1 MNGKRFSK
9 EKRRGGFYLALAVCL
24 TAVGI
29 AAWSTYDSVT
39 SYTAPQS
46 SQQETADPE
55 DPEARKK
62 SSQKEETSKASPS
75 AAEPS
80 PAPTPKPAEEES
92 SQAQEAA
99 GEPSP
104 TQEPA
109 QKEPAQKEHAQK
121 EHAQAESSG
130 EETVTPQET
139 QVPANAP
146 LYEISAK
153 FIWPVASRQVS
164 QAYSAGA
171 PVYSQTMK
179 DWRIHTGT
187 DLSAQAGEEVLA
199 CANGQVLETT
209 TDPLLG
215 NLVTIEHGDFVF
227 SYCGLGEDFA
237 VSPGDTVA
245 QGQVI
250 GTVTA
255 VPQESAESPHLHLEV
270 RRDQVCLDP
279 QSLLEGTWQ

>member
-62 SSQKEETSKASPS
+62 VSQKEETSKASAS
-75 AAEPS
+75 KAEPS

-109 QKEPAQKEHAQK
+109 REEPS
-121 EHAQAESSG
+121 QAESSG

-199 CANGQVLETT
+199 CANGQVLETA

-250 GTVTA
+250 GAITA

>member
-46 SQQETADPE
+46 SQQEAADPE

-62 SSQKEETSKASPS
+62 SSQKEEASKAKASKAESSP
-75 AAEPS
+75 P
-80 PAPTPKPAEEES
+80 PTTKPAEEES

-109 QKEPAQKEHAQK
+109 REEPS
-121 EHAQAESSG
+121 QAESSQ

-199 CANGQVLETT
+199 CANGQVLETA

-237 VSPGDTVA
+237 VSPGDTVT

-250 GTVTA
+250 GAITA

>member
-80 PAPTPKPAEEES
+80 PAPPPKPAEEEF
-92 SQAQEAA
+92 SQAKEAA

-104 TQEPA
+104 TQEPS
-109 QKEPAQKEHAQK
+109 QQEPSP
-121 EHAQAESSG
+121 AESSG

-199 CANGQVLETT
+199 CANGQVLETA

-250 GTVTA
+250 GAITA

>member
-46 SQQETADPE
+46 SQQEAADPE

-62 SSQKEETSKASPS
+62 SSQKEEASKAKASK
-75 AAEPS
+75 AEPS
-80 PAPTPKPAEEES
+80 PTPTTKPAEEEP
-92 SQAQEAA
+92 SQVREAA

-109 QKEPAQKEHAQK
+109 REEPS
-121 EHAQAESSG
+121 QAESSG

-237 VSPGDTVA
+237 VSPGDTVT

-250 GTVTA
+250 GAITA

>member
-62 SSQKEETSKASPS
+62 VSQKEETSKASAS
-75 AAEPS
+75 KAEPS

-104 TQEPA
+104 TQEPS
-109 QKEPAQKEHAQK
+109 QQEPSP
-121 EHAQAESSG
+121 AESSG

-199 CANGQVLETT
+199 CANGQVLETA

-237 VSPGDTVA
+237 VSPGDTVT

-250 GTVTA
+250 GAITA

>member
-1 MNGKRFSK
+1 MSY
-9 EKRRGGFYLALAVCL
+9 RRRHRRLEHLRLCHQLHRPPVLPAG
-24 TAVGI
+24 
-29 AAWSTYDSVT
+29 
-39 SYTAPQS
+39 
-46 SQQETADPE
+46 DPE

-62 SSQKEETSKASPS
+62 SSQKEEASKAKASK
-75 AAEPS
+75 AEPS
-80 PAPTPKPAEEES
+80 PTPTTKPAEEEP
-92 SQAQEAA
+92 SQVREAA

-104 TQEPA
+104 TQEPS
-109 QKEPAQKEHAQK
+109 QQEPSP
-121 EHAQAESSG
+121 AESSG

-199 CANGQVLETT
+199 CANGQVLETA

-237 VSPGDTVA
+237 VSPGDTVT

-250 GTVTA
+250 GTITA

>member
-62 SSQKEETSKASPS
+62 SSQEEETSKASPS

-80 PAPTPKPAEEES
+80 PTPTTKPTEEEP
-92 SQAQEAA
+92 SQVREAA

-104 TQEPA
+104 TQEPS
-109 QKEPAQKEHAQK
+109 QQEPSP
-121 EHAQAESSG
+121 AESSG

-199 CANGQVLETT
+199 CANGQVLETA

-237 VSPGDTVA
+237 VSPGDTVT

>member
-46 SQQETADPE
+46 SQQEAADPE

-62 SSQKEETSKASPS
+62 SSQKEEASKAKASK
-75 AAEPS
+75 AEPS
-80 PAPTPKPAEEES
+80 PTPTTKPAEEEP
-92 SQAQEAA
+92 SQVREAA

-109 QKEPAQKEHAQK
+109 REEPS
-121 EHAQAESSG
+121 QAESSG
-130 EETVTPQET
+130 KETVTPQET

-199 CANGQVLETT
+199 CANGQVLETA

-237 VSPGDTVA
+237 VSPGDTVT

-250 GTVTA
+250 GAITA

>member
-62 SSQKEETSKASPS
+62 VSQKEETSKASAS
-75 AAEPS
+75 KAESS
-80 PAPTPKPAEEES
+80 PAPTPKTAEEES

-104 TQEPA
+104 TQEPS
-109 QKEPAQKEHAQK
+109 QQEPSP
-121 EHAQAESSG
+121 AESSG
-130 EETVTPQET
+130 EETVIPQET

-199 CANGQVLETT
+199 CANGQVLETA

-250 GTVTA
+250 GAITA

>member
-62 SSQKEETSKASPS
+62 VSQKEETSKASAS
-75 AAEPS
+75 KAEPS

-104 TQEPA
+104 TQEPS
-109 QKEPAQKEHAQK
+109 QQEPSP
-121 EHAQAESSG
+121 AESSG

-199 CANGQVLETT
+199 CANGQVLETA

-250 GTVTA
+250 GAITA

>member
-46 SQQETADPE
+46 SQRETADPE
-55 DPEARKK
+55 DPEAQKR
-62 SSQKEETSKASPS
+62 SSQKEEASKASAS
-75 AAEPS
+75 AAEHS
-80 PAPTPKPAEEES
+80 AAPTPKPAEETS

-109 QKEPAQKEHAQK
+109 REEPS
-121 EHAQAESSG
+121 QAESSG
-130 EETVTPQET
+130 KETVTPQET

-199 CANGQVLETT
+199 CANGQVLETA

-250 GTVTA
+250 GAITA

>member
-62 SSQKEETSKASPS
+62 PSQEEETSKASPS

-92 SQAQEAA
+92 SQAKEAA

-109 QKEPAQKEHAQK
+109 REEPSP
-121 EHAQAESSG
+121 AESSG

-199 CANGQVLETT
+199 CANGQVLETA

-237 VSPGDTVA
+237 VSPGDTVT

-250 GTVTA
+250 GAITA

>member
-46 SQQETADPE
+46 SQQEAADPE

-62 SSQKEETSKASPS
+62 SSQKEEASKAKASK
-75 AAEPS
+75 AEPS
-80 PAPTPKPAEEES
+80 PTPTTKPAEEES

-104 TQEPA
+104 TQEPS
-109 QKEPAQKEHAQK
+109 QQEPSP
-121 EHAQAESSG
+121 AESSG

-199 CANGQVLETT
+199 CANGQVLETA

-237 VSPGDTVA
+237 VSPGDTVT

-250 GTVTA
+250 GAITA

>member
-46 SQQETADPE
+46 SQQEAADPE

-62 SSQKEETSKASPS
+62 SSQKEEASKAKASK
-75 AAEPS
+75 AEPS
-80 PAPTPKPAEEES
+80 PTPTTKPAEEEP
-92 SQAQEAA
+92 SQVREAA

-109 QKEPAQKEHAQK
+109 QQEPS
-121 EHAQAESSG
+121 QAESSG
-130 EETVTPQET
+130 KETVTPQET

-199 CANGQVLETT
+199 CANGQVLETA

-237 VSPGDTVA
+237 VSPGDTVT

-250 GTVTA
+250 GAITA

>member
-46 SQQETADPE
+46 SQQEAADPE

-62 SSQKEETSKASPS
+62 SSQKEEASKASAS
-75 AAEPS
+75 KAEPS

-109 QKEPAQKEHAQK
+109 REEPS
-121 EHAQAESSG
+121 QAESSG
-130 EETVTPQET
+130 KETVTPQET

-199 CANGQVLETT
+199 CANGQVLETA

-237 VSPGDTVA
+237 VSPGDTVT

-250 GTVTA
+250 GAITA

>member
-46 SQQETADPE
+46 SQQEAADPE

-62 SSQKEETSKASPS
+62 SSQKEEASKAKASK
-75 AAEPS
+75 AEPS
-80 PAPTPKPAEEES
+80 PTPTTKPAEEEP
-92 SQAQEAA
+92 SQVREAA

-104 TQEPA
+104 TQEPS
-109 QKEPAQKEHAQK
+109 QQEPSP
-121 EHAQAESSG
+121 AESSG

-215 NLVTIEHGDFVF
+215 NLITIEHGDFVF

-237 VSPGDTVA
+237 VSPGDTVT

-250 GTVTA
+250 GAITA

>member
-46 SQQETADPE
+46 SQQEAADPE

-62 SSQKEETSKASPS
+62 SSQKEEASKAKASK
-75 AAEPS
+75 AEPS
-80 PAPTPKPAEEES
+80 PTPTTKPAEEEP
-92 SQAQEAA
+92 SQVREAA

-109 QKEPAQKEHAQK
+109 QQEPSP
-121 EHAQAESSG
+121 AESSG
-130 EETVTPQET
+130 KETVTPQET

-199 CANGQVLETT
+199 CANGQVLETA

-237 VSPGDTVA
+237 VSPGDTVT

-250 GTVTA
+250 GTITA

>member
-62 SSQKEETSKASPS
+62 PSQEEKTSKASPS

-109 QKEPAQKEHAQK
+109 REEPS
-121 EHAQAESSG
+121 QAESSQ

-199 CANGQVLETT
+199 CANGQVLETA

-237 VSPGDTVA
+237 VSPGDTVT

-250 GTVTA
+250 GAITA

>member
-55 DPEARKK
+55 DPEAQKK
-62 SSQKEETSKASPS
+62 SSQKEEASKASAS

-99 GEPSP
+99 GELSP

-109 QKEPAQKEHAQK
+109 REEPS
-121 EHAQAESSG
+121 QAESSQ

-237 VSPGDTVA
+237 VSPGDTVT

>member
-55 DPEARKK
+55 DPEAQKR
-62 SSQKEETSKASPS
+62 SSQKEETSKASAS
-75 AAEPS
+75 KSEPS

-92 SQAQEAA
+92 SQAKEAA

-104 TQEPA
+104 TQEPS
-109 QKEPAQKEHAQK
+109 QQEPSP
-121 EHAQAESSG
+121 AESSG

-199 CANGQVLETT
+199 CANGQVLETA

-215 NLVTIEHGDFVF
+215 NLVSIEHGDFVF

-237 VSPGDTVA
+237 VSPGDTVT

-250 GTVTA
+250 GAITA
-255 VPQESAESPHLHLEV
+255 VPQESADSPHLHLEV

>member
-46 SQQETADPE
+46 SQQEAADPE

-62 SSQKEETSKASPS
+62 SSQKEEASKAKASK
-75 AAEPS
+75 AEPS
-80 PAPTPKPAEEES
+80 PTPTTKPAEEEP
-92 SQAQEAA
+92 SQVREAA

-109 QKEPAQKEHAQK
+109 REEPS
-121 EHAQAESSG
+121 QAESSG
-130 EETVTPQET
+130 KETVTPQET
-139 QVPANAP
+139 QVPTNAP

-237 VSPGDTVA
+237 VSPGDTVT

-250 GTVTA
+250 GAITA

>member
-46 SQQETADPE
+46 SQQEAADPE

-62 SSQKEETSKASPS
+62 VSQKEETSKASAS
-75 AAEPS
+75 KAEPS

-104 TQEPA
+104 TQEPS
-109 QKEPAQKEHAQK
+109 QQEPSP
-121 EHAQAESSG
+121 AESSG

-199 CANGQVLETT
+199 CANGQVLETA

-250 GTVTA
+250 GAITA

>member
-55 DPEARKK
+55 DPEAQKR
-62 SSQKEETSKASPS
+62 SSQKEETSKASAS
-75 AAEPS
+75 KSEPS

-92 SQAQEAA
+92 SQAKEAA

-104 TQEPA
+104 TQEPS
-109 QKEPAQKEHAQK
+109 QQEPSP
-121 EHAQAESSG
+121 AESSG

-199 CANGQVLETT
+199 CANGQVLETA

-215 NLVTIEHGDFVF
+215 NLVSIEHGDFVF

-237 VSPGDTVA
+237 VSPGDTVT

-250 GTVTA
+250 GAITA

>member
-46 SQQETADPE
+46 SQQEAADPE
-55 DPEARKK
+55 DPEAGKK
-62 SSQKEETSKASPS
+62 SSQKEEVPKASAS
-75 AAEPS
+75 KAEPS

-109 QKEPAQKEHAQK
+109 REEPS
-121 EHAQAESSG
+121 QAESSG
-130 EETVTPQET
+130 KETVTPQET

-199 CANGQVLETT
+199 CANGQVLETA

-227 SYCGLGEDFA
+227 SYCGLGEDFS

-250 GTVTA
+250 GAITA

>member
-80 PAPTPKPAEEES
+80 PAPPPQPPAEGPP
-92 SQAQEAA
+92 QAQEAA

-109 QKEPAQKEHAQK
+109 QKEPAQK

>member
-62 SSQKEETSKASPS
+62 VSQKEEASKASAS
-75 AAEPS
+75 EVEPS
-80 PAPTPKPAEEES
+80 P
-92 SQAQEAA
+92 
-99 GEPSP
+99 
-104 TQEPA
+104 
-109 QKEPAQKEHAQK
+109 
-121 EHAQAESSG
+121 AESSG

>member
-62 SSQKEETSKASPS
+62 SSQKEETSKASAS
-75 AAEPS
+75 KAEPS

-109 QKEPAQKEHAQK
+109 REEPS
-121 EHAQAESSG
+121 QAESSG

-199 CANGQVLETT
+199 CANGQVLETA

-237 VSPGDTVA
+237 VSPGDTVT

-250 GTVTA
+250 GAVTA

>member
-46 SQQETADPE
+46 SQQEAADPE

-62 SSQKEETSKASPS
+62 VSQKEETSKASAS
-75 AAEPS
+75 KAEPS

-109 QKEPAQKEHAQK
+109 REEPS
-121 EHAQAESSG
+121 QAESSG
-130 EETVTPQET
+130 KETVTPQET

-199 CANGQVLETT
+199 CANGQVLETA

-250 GTVTA
+250 GAITA

>member
-46 SQQETADPE
+46 SQQEAADPE

-62 SSQKEETSKASPS
+62 SSQKEEASKAKASK
-75 AAEPS
+75 AEPS
-80 PAPTPKPAEEES
+80 PTPTTKPAEEEP
-92 SQAQEAA
+92 SQVREAA

-109 QKEPAQKEHAQK
+109 REEPS
-121 EHAQAESSG
+121 QAESSG
-130 EETVTPQET
+130 KETVTPQET

-237 VSPGDTVA
+237 VSPGDTVT

-250 GTVTA
+250 GAITA

>member
-46 SQQETADPE
+46 SQQEAADPE

-62 SSQKEETSKASPS
+62 SSQKEEASKAKASK
-75 AAEPS
+75 AEPS
-80 PAPTPKPAEEES
+80 PTPTTKPGEEEP
-92 SQAQEAA
+92 SQVREAA

-109 QKEPAQKEHAQK
+109 REEPS
-121 EHAQAESSG
+121 QAESSG
-130 EETVTPQET
+130 KETVTPQET

-237 VSPGDTVA
+237 VSPGDTVT

-250 GTVTA
+250 GAITA

>member
-62 SSQKEETSKASPS
+62 SSQKEETSKA
-75 AAEPS
+75 EPS

-104 TQEPA
+104 TQEPS
-109 QKEPAQKEHAQK
+109 QQEPSP
-121 EHAQAESSG
+121 AESSQ
-130 EETVTPQET
+130 EETVTSQET

-237 VSPGDTVA
+237 VSPGDTVT

-250 GTVTA
+250 GAITA

>member
-46 SQQETADPE
+46 SQQEAADPE

-62 SSQKEETSKASPS
+62 ASQKEETSKASAS
-75 AAEPS
+75 KAEPS
-80 PAPTPKPAEEES
+80 PAPTPKPAEEEA
-92 SQAQEAA
+92 SQAKEAA

-104 TQEPA
+104 TQEPS
-109 QKEPAQKEHAQK
+109 QQEPSP
-121 EHAQAESSG
+121 AESSG

-237 VSPGDTVA
+237 VSPGDTVT

-250 GTVTA
+250 GAITA

>member
-46 SQQETADPE
+46 SQQEAADPE

-62 SSQKEETSKASPS
+62 SSQKEEASKAKASK
-75 AAEPS
+75 AEPS
-80 PAPTPKPAEEES
+80 PPPPPAAPAEGA
-92 SQAQEAA
+92 SQGREAA

-109 QKEPAQKEHAQK
+109 QQEPSP
-121 EHAQAESSG
+121 AESSWK
-130 EETVTPQET
+130 ETVTPQET

-199 CANGQVLETT
+199 CANGQVLETA

-237 VSPGDTVA
+237 VSPGDTVT

-250 GTVTA
+250 GAITA

-270 RRDQVCLDP
+270 RRDQGCLAP
-279 QSLLEGTWQ
+279 QSLVEGTWQ

>member
-46 SQQETADPE
+46 SQQEAADPE

-62 SSQKEETSKASPS
+62 SSQKEEASKAKASK
-75 AAEPS
+75 AEPS
-80 PAPTPKPAEEES
+80 PTPTTKPAEEEP
-92 SQAQEAA
+92 SQVREAA

-109 QKEPAQKEHAQK
+109 REESS
-121 EHAQAESSG
+121 QAESSG
-130 EETVTPQET
+130 KETVTPQET

-199 CANGQVLETT
+199 CANGQVLETA

-237 VSPGDTVA
+237 VSPGDTVT

-250 GTVTA
+250 GAITA

>member
-46 SQQETADPE
+46 SQQEAADPE

-62 SSQKEETSKASPS
+62 SSQKEEASKAKASK
-75 AAEPS
+75 AEPS
-80 PAPTPKPAEEES
+80 PTPTTKPAEEEP
-92 SQAQEAA
+92 SQVREAA

-104 TQEPA
+104 TQEPS
-109 QKEPAQKEHAQK
+109 QQEPSP
-121 EHAQAESSG
+121 AESSG

-199 CANGQVLETT
+199 CANGQVLETA

-250 GTVTA
+250 GAITA

>member
-55 DPEARKK
+55 DPEAQKK
-62 SSQKEETSKASPS
+62 SSQKEEASKASPS

-80 PAPTPKPAEEES
+80 PAPTPTPAEEES

-99 GEPSP
+99 GEPST

-109 QKEPAQKEHAQK
+109 REELS
-121 EHAQAESSG
+121 QAESSG

-199 CANGQVLETT
+199 CANGQVLETA

-237 VSPGDTVA
+237 VSPGDTVT

-250 GTVTA
+250 GAITA

>member
-46 SQQETADPE
+46 SQQEAADPE

-80 PAPTPKPAEEES
+80 PAPTPQPAEEES
-92 SQAQEAA
+92 SQAPEAG

-109 QKEPAQKEHAQK
+109 REEPSP
-121 EHAQAESSG
+121 AESSG

-199 CANGQVLETT
+199 CANGQVLETA

-237 VSPGDTVA
+237 VSPGDTVT

-250 GTVTA
+250 GAITA

>member
-62 SSQKEETSKASPS
+62 SSQKEEASKASAS

-99 GEPSP
+99 GEASP

-109 QKEPAQKEHAQK
+109 QQEPSP
-121 EHAQAESSG
+121 AESSG

-199 CANGQVLETT
+199 CANGQVLETA

-250 GTVTA
+250 GAITA

>member
-109 QKEPAQKEHAQK
+109 QKEPAQK

>member
-62 SSQKEETSKASPS
+62 VSQKEETSKASAS
-75 AAEPS
+75 KAEPS

-104 TQEPA
+104 TQEPS
-109 QKEPAQKEHAQK
+109 QQEPSP
-121 EHAQAESSG
+121 AESSG